1 MEKAIAFC
9 ALLITIL
16 IVNCKKKTENPPN
29 VIIIMTDDQGYGDFA
44 CHGNP
49 YIETPNLDKLHEES
63 IRFENF
69 HVYPSSS
76 PTRAALMTGK
86 YAHRVGVWHT
96 VRGRERL
103 GTGEKTIADIFSA
116 NGYATGIFGK
126 WHLGDEY
133 PFRPTDRGFSESL
146 IHKGGAVSQAADYW
160 NNDRMNDTYYHNEKP
175 KKYEGFSSDV
185 FFENAMKFIDDHK
198 NERFFAYIPTS
209 VPHGPINILPEWA
222 EKYYDKGCPENPAD
236 FYASIEQ
243 VDQKMG
249 ELRNFLKEKGLEKNT
264 ILIFLTDNGTSGG
277 ERVYNANMRGNKGS
291 AYEGGH
297 RVPFFFYWPDENLTM
312 DREINEV
319 TSVMD
324 LLPSLMDICNLK
336 TEEQLNFN
344 GQSLKPLIFGEEE
357 ELENRSILVETQ
369 RVKKP
374 IKWRNC
380 AVINDKWRLINGE
393 RLYDMKED
401 FSQQNDIADQHPQ
414 VVERLRADYDSI
426 WAQITKNDDEFNRP
440 VIGTGQQPV
449 TNLTGM
455 DWHDFI
461 VSQGHV
467 RRAKIANGNWS
478 IELSETGEYI
488 FELRR
493 WPKESNLQLGDSTP
507 EVTSAENDI
516 TFKKWGGKPKGKAL
530 DIYKAKIRVNDR
542 EKEKEV
548 DLTNRKVTFNMQLN
562 DGDAELKTW
571 FYTTAGDTLGA
582 YYVDVRLKQ

>member
-1 MEKAIAFC
+1 MEKTIAFC

-29 VIIIMTDDQGYGDFA
+29 VIIIMTDDQGYGDLA

-49 YIETPNLDKLHEES
+49 YIETPNLDKLHDAS

-69 HVYPSSS
+69 HVFPSCS

-86 YAHRVGVWHT
+86 YPHRVGVWHT

-103 GTGEKTIADIFSA
+103 ATGEKTIADIFSA

-126 WHLGDEY
+126 WHLGDNY
-133 PFRPTDRGFSESL
+133 PFRPVDRGFSESV

-160 NNDRMNDTYYHNEKP
+160 NNDRMNDTYYNNEKP
-175 KKYEGFSSDV
+175 QKYEGFSSDV
-185 FFENAMKFIDDHK
+185 FFDNAMEFIDKHK

-209 VPHGPINILPEWA
+209 VPHGPINILPKWA
-222 EKYYDKGCPENPAD
+222 EKYYEKGCPENPAD

-249 ELRNFLKEKGLEKNT
+249 KLRNFLKEKDLEKNT

-277 ERVYNANMRGNKGS
+277 QTVYNASMRGNKGS

-297 RVPFFFYWPDENLTM
+297 RVPCFFFWPDGNLTM
-312 DREINEV
+312 NREITEV

-324 LLPSLMDICNLK
+324 LLPSLIDICNLK
-336 TEEQLNFN
+336 TGENMDFN
-344 GQSLKPLIFGEEE
+344 GRSLKPLIFGEKEKFK
-357 ELENRSILVETQ
+357 NRSILAETQ
-369 RVKKP
+369 RVKQP

-380 AVINDKWRLINGE
+380 VVINDKWRLINGE
-393 RLYDMKED
+393 KLYNMQED
-401 FSQQNDIADQHPQ
+401 FSQKKDIADQHPQ
-414 VVERLRADYDSI
+414 VVERLRADYDSV
-426 WAQITKNDDEFNRP
+426 WAQITRNDDLFHRP
-440 VIGTGQQPV
+440 IIGTDQQPV
-449 TNLTGM
+449 TTLSAM
-455 DWHDFI
+455 SWHNF
-461 VSQGHV
+461 VTSQRQV
-467 RRAKIANGNWS
+467 RTAKMANGSWS
-478 IELSETGEYI
+478 IELAEAGEYI

-516 TFKKWGGKPKGKAL
+516 AFKRWGGKPGGKAL

-542 EKEKEV
+542 EKEREV
-548 DLTNRKVTFNMQLN
+548 DVTNKKVTLNMQLN
-562 DGDAELKTW
+562 AGNAELKTW

-582 YYVDVRLKQ
+582 YYVDVRLKK

>member
-507 EVTSAENDI
+507 EVTSAENHI